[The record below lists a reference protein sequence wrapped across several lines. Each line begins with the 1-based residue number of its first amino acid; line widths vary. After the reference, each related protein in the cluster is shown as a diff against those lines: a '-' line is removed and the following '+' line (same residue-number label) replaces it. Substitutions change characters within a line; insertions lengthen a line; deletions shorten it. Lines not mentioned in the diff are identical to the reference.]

1 MVRSKEILI
10 CNPRPNPCVPCLN
23 PRNPSPKRKKRR
35 NSTSPL
41 QNSHLLEMVK
51 FLHNRLGNVNL
62 SPEDKEYIEGYIGGG
77 LPYWQYSSQR
87 VSR

>member
-35 NSTSPL
+35 NSTSSL

-51 FLHNRLGNVNL
+51 FLHNKLGNVNL
-62 SPEDKEYIEGYIGGG
+62 SPEDKEYIGIK
-77 LPYWQYSSQR
+77 LRLILNKISNNS
-87 VSR
+87 